1 MGVVIF
7 IAVIVGLLMALGWF
21 MDPDRKRTQS
31 VRKALLI
38 AAGLIA
44 VLIAITVIYQIL
56 LGSAPSAPQK
66 PRAAEAK
73 VSYCENGRR
82 ATIVAHRL
90 VTRRLKSPKTAE
102 FPSYDEAITRHMGNC
117 VHRVISYVDS
127 QNGFG
132 AMIRT
137 TFAATIDMTNYDADG
152 GILVDIVTDSP

>member
-7 IAVIVGLLMALGWF
+7 IITIVGGLMALGWF

-38 AAGLIA
+38 AAVSIAGLIA
-44 VLIAITVIYQIL
+44 VTVIYLIIS
-56 LGSAPSAPQK
+56 GPFPVTREMAP
-66 PRAAEAK
+66 EVK

-82 ATIVAHRL
+82 ATIVAERL
-90 VTRRLKSPKTAE
+90 VIRRLKSPKTAE
-102 FPSYDEAITRHMGNC
+102 FPSYDEAVTRYMGQC

-137 TFAATIDMTNYDADG
+137 TFAATIDMSNYDADG
-152 GILVDIVTDSP
+152 GKLVDLVTE